1 MLVSTVISHK
11 QSTEGLC
18 KYRSIKIRKQSI
30 ERSRSHQWVKLSYFC
45 LFILTT
51 EIFSICLRVA
61 IQNRKTICG
70 FIFSLLF
77 LASGRDKSAAH

>member
-1 MLVSTVISHK
+1 MLVITATLHK

-30 ERSRSHQWVKLSYFC
+30 ERSKSHQWIKLSYFC

-51 EIFSICLRVA
+51 EIFSICLSIA
-61 IQNRKTICG
+61 IENRKTIRG

-77 LASGRDKSAAH
+77 LASG

>member
-1 MLVSTVISHK
+1 MLVITVTLHE

-45 LFILTT
+45 LHTYNRN
-51 EIFSICLRVA
+51 IFYLSEHSYRE
-61 IQNRKTICG
+61 
-70 FIFSLLF
+70 
-77 LASGRDKSAAH
+77 